1 MTWLADHA
9 LTLFGWA
16 GSALLIV
23 SLLQT
28 RVLRFRMLNL
38 FACVVLATFN
48 ALVGVWPMVGMNLAT
63 TAINIYFLRRLL
75 RERHDEAA
83 FEVLPM
89 GSGEAYLR
97 YFLGVHEA
105 DLRRHFP
112 AYDEIRGDDHVFGIL
127 RGDETVGVVVVRADP
142 EDPGTARVLLDYVTP
157 RFRDFSPG
165 EFVWRSNPRL
175 RALGFRRVV
184 TPPDMVAPYYE
195 RLGLGFRRE
204 GASYVL
210 DLDG

>member
-1 MTWLADHA
+1 MTWLGDHW
-9 LTLFGWA
+9 LSLFGWA

-28 RVLRFRMLNL
+28 RVLRFRFLNL
-38 FACVVLATFN
+38 SACVSLAIFN
-48 ALVGVWPMVGMNLAT
+48 ALVEVWPMVGMNLAT
-63 TAINIYFLRRLL
+63 TVINLYFLLRLL

-89 GSGEAYLR
+89 ATEDSYLR
-97 YFLGVHEA
+97 HFLTVHDA
-105 DLRRHFP
+105 DLRKHFP
-112 AYDEIRGDDHVFGIL
+112 SYAGTGADDLAFGVL
-127 RGDETVGVVVVRADP
+127 RGDETVGVVVVRADAG
-142 EDPGTARVLLDYVTP
+142 DSGTAQVLVDYVTP

-175 RALGFRRVV
+175 RALGFRRIV
-184 TPPDMVAPYYE
+184 TASDMVAPYYE
-195 RLGLGFRRE
+195 RLGLGFRKD

-210 DLDG
+210 DLAD